1 MTPSGIE
8 PAAFRFVAQCLNQL
22 PPPPPPPPGPHHP
35 PATAEAYITSSERLF
50 YSLLVSVR
58 DMSYLS
64 FSPSSLYLPAPR
76 FLLQRW
82 ELVIARRR
90 FLPTFNHSYCI
101 LFSYE
106 IICHTKFTFWP
117 TLEQLLTQDDDI

>member
-8 PAAFRFVAQCLNQL
+8 PATFRFVAQCLNQL
-22 PPPPPPPPGPHHP
+22 P

-50 YSLLVSVR
+50 YSLFVSVR
-58 DMSYLS
+58 AMSYQ
-64 FSPSSLYLPAPR
+64 PSCLNCFILTIIFVSAR
-76 FLLQRW
+76 AKVLLQRW

-90 FLPTFNHSYCI
+90 FLPTYKHSYCM